1 MMRLL
6 NAEPENYSPEAK
18 NILHPFFKIDE
29 AQLTRE
35 QLIKAIVLYD
45 IIIVRLKYNIDKQII
60 DAGSKL
66 RAIVTATTGLDHID
80 VEYAS
85 SKGVSVLSLK
95 GETDFLQAIP
105 STAEH
110 TWALLLSLIRK
121 IPFAFKSVK
130 KGSWERNEFRGSNLS
145 GKVLGI
151 VGYGRVGSQVAKFGL
166 SFGMKVISYS
176 LGHYKVMP
184 NVIIK
189 PSLKS
194 LLAESDIVTLHVPF
208 NVHTNSMISGPE
220 FNQMK
225 NNVIIINTS
234 RGEIIDTKV
243 LYTKLIDNKISGA
256 ALDVLPDERHHNKYN
271 DKLILYSSKNTNL
284 IITPHIA
291 GATIE
296 SMIATEIFMAR
307 KLLKFM
313 KSV

>member
-6 NAEPENYSPEAK
+6 NAEPENYSSEAK
-18 NILHPFFKIDE
+18 EILNPFFKIDE